1 MTVVLD
7 TNVLMSAFFFGGIP
21 GMILQMWR
29 AGRLQPAASPDIVE
43 EYVAVTQ
50 RLSQRHKMPTGESLT
65 RLFSDG
71 ISVVNCPP
79 LSEQVCPDPDDDKF
93 LACAI
98 AVDASCVISGD
109 RQLVGVTGF
118 RGIDVLTP
126 RVFVDRNPKLVAGL
140 S

>member
-50 RLSQRHKMPTGESLT
+50 RQKTGNRET
-65 RLFSDG
+65 
-71 ISVVNCPP
+71 IP
-79 LSEQVCPDPDDDKF
+79 L
-93 LACAI
+93 
-98 AVDASCVISGD
+98 AS
-109 RQLVGVTGF
+109 R
-118 RGIDVLTP
+118 
-126 RVFVDRNPKLVAGL
+126 
-140 S
+140 

>member
-21 GMILQMWR
+21 GMILEAWR
-29 AGRLQPAASPDIVE
+29 TGRLHPAASPDIVE

-50 RLSQRHKMPTGESLT
+50 RLAQRHKMPVGEPLT
-65 RLFSDG
+65 RLFIDG

-79 LSEQVCPDPDDDKF
+79 LKEQVCPDPDDDKF
-93 LACAI
+93 LAGAI

-126 RVFVDRNPKLVAGL
+126 HAFVERNPKLVTGL
-140 S
+140 G